1 MGDIS
6 ALISNEN
13 INLKDIKINVTHNL
27 ASLLMVV
34 EIADIAQLS
43 RILTKIENVPNVM
56 EAHRLNPG

>member
-6 ALISNEN
+6 TVLSNEN

-27 ASLLMVV
+27 ASLIMVV
-34 EIADIAQLS
+34 EISDIVQLS
-43 RILTKIENVPNVM
+43 RVLTRIESLPNVM